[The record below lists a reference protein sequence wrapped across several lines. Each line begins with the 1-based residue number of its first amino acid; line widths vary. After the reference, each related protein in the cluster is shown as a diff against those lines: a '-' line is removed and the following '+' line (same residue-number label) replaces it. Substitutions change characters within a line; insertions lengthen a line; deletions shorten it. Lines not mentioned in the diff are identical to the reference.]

1 MTSMAEMRKFQ
12 QDYLRAEEELR
23 RLDKE
28 MLAVEERYI
37 RENGIVNEDDG
48 TIPHG
53 ILNIHDDDA
62 FIEADARC
70 SEIADE
76 IGLLAE
82 LRQAADALEAA
93 GDALAKGTVGLL
105 PGRFRKEK
113 ETLINSV
120 QKNTTIREKL
130 ISRGMA
136 LDTGLEEEMAA
147 AQEIADI
154 TGLEL

>member
-1 MTSMAEMRKFQ
+1 MTSMEEMKRFQ
-12 QDYLRAEEELR
+12 QDYLRAAEKLR
-23 RLDKE
+23 RLDRE

-76 IGLLAE
+76 IGLSAK
-82 LRQAADALEAA
+82 LRQAADALNAA
-93 GDALAKGTVGLL
+93 EDTLIKSTVELL
-105 PGRFRKEK
+105 PDRFRKEK

>member
-12 QDYLRAEEELR
+12 QDYLRAAEELR
-23 RLDKE
+23 RLDRE
-28 MLAVEERYI
+28 MLAVEEQYI

-76 IGLLAE
+76 IGLSAK
-82 LRQAADALEAA
+82 LRQAADALNAA
-93 GDALAKGTVGLL
+93 EDTLIKSTVELL
-105 PGRFRKEK
+105 PDRFRKEK

-136 LDTGLEEEMAA
+136 LDTGLEEEMTA

>member
-1 MTSMAEMRKFQ
+1 MTSMEEMKRFQ

-23 RLDKE
+23 RLDRE

-37 RENGIVNEDDG
+37 RENGIVNEDG

-53 ILNIHDDDA
+53 ILNIHNEDA
-62 FIEADARC
+62 FIAADARC
-70 SEIADE
+70 SEMADE
-76 IGLLAE
+76 IELLAE
-82 LRQAADALEAA
+82 LRQAADALNAV
-93 GDALAKGTVGLL
+93 GDALIAGTVDLL
-105 PGRFRKEK
+105 PDRFCKEK
-113 ETLINSV
+113 ENLLAGAKTSA
-120 QKNTTIREKL
+120 KIREKL

>member
-1 MTSMAEMRKFQ
+1 MTSMEEMKRFQ
-12 QDYLRAEEELR
+12 QDYLRAEKELR
-23 RLDKE
+23 RLDRK
-28 MLAVEERYI
+28 MLAVEERY
-37 RENGIVNEDDG
+37 IVNEDDG

-76 IGLLAE
+76 IGLSAK
-82 LRQAADALEAA
+82 LRQAADALNAA
-93 GDALAKGTVGLL
+93 GDALIAGTVELL
-105 PGRFRKEK
+105 PDRFCKEK
-113 ETLINSV
+113 ENLLAGAKTSA
-120 QKNTTIREKL
+120 KIREKL

-147 AQEIADI
+147 AQEAAETI
-154 TGLEL
+154 GLEL